1 MSNLKNFYINGQWVA
16 PEAAQDFDVINPSN
30 EEVCATISLGG
41 QADTNAA
48 VAAARAA
55 FDDLCGQALG
65 AADYLAIANTFS
77 ALILEGVPQ
86 MGPENRNEAKRF
98 VTLIDALYESKTK
111 LIMSSAVPP
120 TDLYENGDGAFEFE
134 RTVSRLT
141 EMRSQA
147 YLGAGHE
154 RIGGE
159 IASEHEA

>member
-1 MSNLKNFYINGQWVA
+1 MFFTPLGPKASDSIEDLWLRLTRPVTPKPMDLTVQGRTLTWL
-16 PEAAQDFDVINPSN
+16 AA
-30 EEVCATISLGG
+30 AGT
-41 QADTNAA
+41 
-48 VAAARAA
+48 ARAA

-159 IASEHEA
+159 LAAKHEA